1 MGKQNKPKKYISQ
14 VLKKTNPIAVFF
26 LASFFVIGIACGVL
40 TYAVVCINDTFEVL
54 GEKNIVYNVSDEVN
68 FIDEKVKIISFGN
81 DISTS
86 VEIETNIEVISGQY
100 IIDTSEEMEYYI
112 KYSVKDIKYGSIIL
126 YRTISVVES
135 V

>member
-1 MGKQNKPKKYISQ
+1 MGKQNKPKKFISKL
-14 VLKKTNPIAVFF
+14 VKKSSTLTIFF
-26 LASFFVIGIACGVL
+26 LASFFIIGILSGVL
-40 TYAVVCINDTFEVL
+40 TYTVICRNDTFEVV
-54 GEKNIVYNVSDEVN
+54 GEKNIIYNVGEVVN

-81 DISTS
+81 DISSS
-86 VEIETNIEVISGQY
+86 VEIETNIEVVGVEY

-135 V
+135 A